1 LKTNIS
7 PMWLTY
13 HMLKWD
19 DVEQHES
26 DQKCTICGGPM
37 MKTEVVTD
45 ERGANYEG
53 FVCHTDKQVTWLRV
67 G

>member
-1 LKTNIS
+1 MKTHVS

-19 DVEQHES
+19 EVKQEES
-26 DQKCTICGGPM
+26 DQRCTLCGKPM
-37 MKTEVVTD
+37 MKTEMVTD
-45 ERGANYEG
+45 DRGRNYEG
-53 FVCHTDKQVTWLRV
+53 FVCHADKQVTWVRE